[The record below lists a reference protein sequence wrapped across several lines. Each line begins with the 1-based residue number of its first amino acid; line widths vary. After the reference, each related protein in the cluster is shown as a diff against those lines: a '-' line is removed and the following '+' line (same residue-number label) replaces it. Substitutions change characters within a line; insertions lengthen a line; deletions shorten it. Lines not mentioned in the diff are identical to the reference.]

1 MRNEG
6 KSSIAGRLLARIYA
20 HAPWR
25 LKGAMRRLIARLE
38 GGEMVSLS
46 MREVLRRH
54 HRIEAGLHSYG
65 CFDPSRFNEIIVGR
79 YVSTGPGVR
88 VFRRNHPTDRISLHP
103 YFYNTGLGI
112 SHCETLPP
120 RPLVIGDDAWIG
132 ANAIVLP
139 GCGRIGRGAVVGA
152 GSVVTRD
159 VPDFAVVAGNP
170 ARIVR
175 QRFPQALQDFVDGT
189 HWWERSRE
197 ELSASLALLQQPLTA
212 DLAGEF
218 SRRIGQADVAN

>member
-1 MRNEG
+1 MSGEG
-6 KSSIAGRLLARIYA
+6 KTTLAARLLGRMYA
-20 HAPWR
+20 SAPMR
-25 LKGAMRRLIARLE
+25 LRGPMRRLIGRLE
-38 GGEMVSLS
+38 GGEMVSLT
-46 MREVLRRH
+46 LRAIMARH
-54 HRIEAGLHSYG
+54 HGIEAGLHSYG
-65 CFDPSRFNEIIVGR
+65 CFDPARFNEIRVGR

-103 YFYNTGLGI
+103 YFYNTRLGL
-112 SHCETLPP
+112 SESETLPP

-170 ARIVR
+170 ARLIR
-175 QRFPQALQDFVDGT
+175 ERFPAKLRRSIERT
-189 HWWERSRE
+189 AWWEKSRE
-197 ELSASLALLQQPLTA
+197 DLSSSLHLLQQPATPELS
-212 DLAGEF
+212 GMFQE
-218 SRRIGQADVAN
+218 RIGQVEVVN

>member
-1 MRNEG
+1 MSSEG
-6 KSSIAGRLLARIYA
+6 RTSVTGRLLGRLYGR
-20 HAPWR
+20 APMR
-25 LKGAMRRLIARLE
+25 LRGAMRRLIGRLE

-46 MREVLRRH
+46 LRTIMARH
-54 HRIEAGLHSYG
+54 HKIEAGLHSYG
-65 CFDPSRFNEIIVGR
+65 CFDPARFNEVSVGR

-103 YFYNTGLGI
+103 YFYNTELGL
-112 SHCETLPP
+112 SDCETLPP
-120 RPLVIGDDAWIG
+120 RQLVIGDDAWIG

-170 ARIVR
+170 ARIIR
-175 QRFPQALQDFVDGT
+175 ERFPAALRGSIERT
-189 HWWERSRE
+189 AWWEKSRE
-197 ELSASLALLQQPLTA
+197 ELSASLHLLQQPATPELT
-212 DLAGEF
+212 GIFHE
-218 SRRIGQADVAN
+218 RIGQANVAN